1 MAVIKSF
8 GHYWRSDYVCHL
20 SLAWKNGRQTKL
32 IALPKPRVKVVM
44 ALFLIVLGVLPKDL
58 VVIGGNLVIGT
69 LLFFIYGIPL
79 RSFIK
84 QLKPI
89 LFFMLFTFLFF
100 PLYEG
105 GQGWI
110 KALQYSGRLFFVA
123 QVLTFMFYR
132 MGVIAFLQVL
142 GELRLPSI
150 FIELIMFT
158 LRFMDV
164 FRGEVRQ
171 MLLSLRSR
179 GFYTGNWFQVKK
191 YRVLGGLLG
200 SLLLR
205 SFQRSERIYL
215 GMLSK
220 GYKGERKSMKTE
232 SVPKYEWLH
241 CALWVGCV
249 ASLYFLGGHR

>member
-1 MAVIKSF
+1 M
-8 GHYWRSDYVCHL
+8 
-20 SLAWKNGRQTKL
+20 

-44 ALFLIVLGVLPKDL
+44 SLFMIILGVLPKDL
-58 VVIGGNLVIGT
+58 VIIGGNLVLGT
-69 LLFFIYGIPL
+69 LLLLIYRIPL
-79 RSFIK
+79 RAFFK

-89 LFFMLFTFLFF
+89 AFFMLFTFLFF

-105 GQGWI
+105 GHGWI
-110 KALQYSGRLFFVA
+110 KALQYSGRLLFVA
-123 QVLTFMFYR
+123 QVLTFLFYR
-132 MGVIAFLQVL
+132 MGIIPFLQVL
-142 GELRLPSI
+142 AELRLPSI

-171 MLLSLRSR
+171 MLLSLKSR
-179 GFYTGNWFQVKK
+179 GFYTGKWFRVKK

-220 GYKGERKSMKTE
+220 GYKGERKAMKTE
-232 SVPKYEWLH
+232 FVPAYEWLH
-241 CALWVGCV
+241 GALWVGCV
-249 ASLYFLGGHR
+249 LCLFFVGGKQ

>member
-1 MAVIKSF
+1 MI
-8 GHYWRSDYVCHL
+8 
-20 SLAWKNGRQTKL
+20 TE
-32 IALPKPRVKVVM
+32 PKPRVKVVM
-44 ALFLIVLGVLPKDL
+44 ALILIILGVLPKNL
-58 VVIGGNLVIGT
+58 VMIGGNLVIGLL
-69 LLFFIYGIPL
+69 LLFIYRIPL
-79 RSFIK
+79 RAFVK

-89 LFFMLFTFLFF
+89 AFFMLFTFLFF

-105 GQGWI
+105 SHGWI
-110 KALQYSGRLFFVA
+110 KALQYSGRLLFVA
-123 QVLTFMFYR
+123 EVLSFLFYR
-132 MGVIAFLQVL
+132 LGIVGFLQVL
-142 GELRLPSI
+142 AELRLPAI
-150 FIELIMFT
+150 FIELILFT

-179 GFYTGNWFQVKK
+179 GFYTGNWFQLKK

-205 SFQRSERIYL
+205 SFQRSERIYT

-220 GYKGERKSMKTE
+220 GYKGELRAMTTE
-232 SVPKYEWLH
+232 FVPKYEWLH

-249 ASLYFLGGHR
+249 LCLFFVGGLR

>member
-1 MAVIKSF
+1 M
-8 GHYWRSDYVCHL
+8 
-20 SLAWKNGRQTKL
+20 

-44 ALFLIVLGVLPKDL
+44 SLFLIILGVLSKDL

-69 LLFFIYGIPL
+69 LLLIIYRIPP
-79 RSFIK
+79 RAFVK

-89 LFFMLFTFLFF
+89 AFFMLFTFLFF
-100 PLYEG
+100 PIYEG
-105 GQGWI
+105 GHGWI
-110 KALQYSGRLFFVA
+110 KALQYSGRLLFVA
-123 QVLTFMFYR
+123 QVLTFLFYR
-132 MGVIAFLQVL
+132 MGIIPFLHVL
-142 GELRLPSI
+142 AELRLPSI

-220 GYKGERKSMKTE
+220 GYKGERKPLKTE
-232 SVPKYEWLH
+232 IVPKYEWLH
-241 CALWVGCV
+241 CAVWVVGVLCLFFV
-249 ASLYFLGGHR
+249 GGK

>member
-1 MAVIKSF
+1 MI
-8 GHYWRSDYVCHL
+8 
-20 SLAWKNGRQTKL
+20 SLPNHK
-32 IALPKPRVKVVM
+32 VKVVM
-44 ALFLIVLGVLPKDL
+44 SLLMIILGVLPKEL
-58 VVIGGNLVIGT
+58 LIIGGNLVIGT
-69 LLFFIYGIPL
+69 LLLLIYRVPIQA
-79 RSFIK
+79 FIK

-89 LFFMLFTFLFF
+89 AFFMLFTFLFF

-105 GQGWI
+105 GHGWI
-110 KALQYSGRLFFVA
+110 KALQYSGRLLFVA

-132 MGVIAFLQVL
+132 MGVPAFLQVL
-142 GELRLPSI
+142 AELRLPAI

-164 FRGEVRQ
+164 FRGEVRH

-179 GFYTGNWFQVKK
+179 GFYTGHWFQIKK

-220 GYKGERKSMKTE
+220 GYKGERKSIRTE

-241 CALWVGCV
+241 GVLWVG
-249 ASLYFLGGHR
+249 SLLSLFFAGGKQ